1 MKLTRLV
8 KRRWVIQ
15 FCILT
20 HLVRVTNME
29 PCCVRFLN
37 QNCDIQHVL
46 LGFLCT
52 LINWLASELLGHAIG
67 RMLCAMG
74 FKPWPYPAPAPALAC
89 LLWRDGTA
97 GSQLLAMCWTKYHRL
112 YLSVTAQAQ
121 EITSSHDGCNGSTW
135 EGHSYIAYITY
146 LRKEFSRQQ
155 VPSTRSMKTKIWWY
169 TPPHNHQND
178 RRLKMAMIFNHV
190 LEILFPS
197 PRSTVLIRCKWFMGG
212 KRFNAGAARS
222 HSSTQDTYNKIE
234 VHNSSMTWS
243 TTTQS
248 DTHPPTRDMQ
258 SD

>member
-74 FKPWPYPAPAPALAC
+74 FKP
-89 LLWRDGTA
+89 
-97 GSQLLAMCWTKYHRL
+97 
-112 YLSVTAQAQ
+112 
-121 EITSSHDGCNGSTW
+121 
-135 EGHSYIAYITY
+135 
-146 LRKEFSRQQ
+146 
-155 VPSTRSMKTKIWWY
+155 
-169 TPPHNHQND
+169 
-178 RRLKMAMIFNHV
+178 
-190 LEILFPS
+190 
-197 PRSTVLIRCKWFMGG
+197 
-212 KRFNAGAARS
+212 
-222 HSSTQDTYNKIE
+222 
-234 VHNSSMTWS
+234 
-243 TTTQS
+243 
-248 DTHPPTRDMQ
+248 
-258 SD
+258 